1 MPGLRKLLIDLA
13 LLAAIGVV
21 LALIGPFGSFQ
32 ASFAARLVYWIPLAL
47 AGYLFYRPIGGVAD
61 WAARRLDLPVTAMWV
76 AATLIATVPM
86 TLLVRLV
93 GCRGL
98 CRTAPSLDD
107 LLATYGYVLVIGAGV
122 TLILFLTQR
131 GKEPTASEGAVPPVA
146 PPPPAPPPPA
156 PPPDPRFLDRLPPH
170 LGRDLLA
177 LEMEDHYVRA
187 HLAAGSD
194 LILMRMRDAIEDLD
208 GIDGAQVHRSWWVA
222 RAAVARVRRDGR
234 NIRLVLTNGVEAP
247 VSRERA
253 PALKTSGWF

>member
-13 LLAAIGVV
+13 LLTAIGVV

-32 ASFAARLVYWIPLAL
+32 ASFGGRLIYWVPLAL

-61 WAARRLDLPVTAMWV
+61 WAARRLDLPVAAMWV
-76 AATLIATVPM
+76 AATLVASVPM
-86 TLLVRLV
+86 TALVRLI

-98 CRTAPSLDD
+98 CRTAPSVDD
-107 LLATYGYVLVIGAGV
+107 LLVTYGYVLVIGAGV

-131 GKEPTASEGAVPPVA
+131 GRAPVA
-146 PPPPAPPPPA
+146 SSGAMPPPTPTPAPPLA
-156 PPPDPRFLDRLPPH
+156 ARFLDRLPPH
-170 LGRDLLA
+170 LGRELLA

-187 HLAAGSD
+187 HMAAGSD
-194 LILMRMRDAIEDLD
+194 LILMRLRDAVEELD

-234 NIRLVLTNGVEAP
+234 NVRLVLTNGLEAP
-247 VSRERA
+247 VSREKA
-253 PALKTSGWF
+253 PMLKALGWL